1 MGKLFRY
8 MLPYKK
14 YAVAAI
20 ALMFLEVVM
29 DLLQPTLMAHI
40 VDQGVA
46 NGDVTYIIQTG
57 LIMVGV
63 ALLGIVGGVGCIY
76 FASIVS
82 QNFGADVRQDL
93 FSHIQTFSFDKLDQ
107 FKTSSLIT
115 RLTNDVTQVQN
126 VVLMMLRMLTRFPLL
141 FIGGMIMAFSLNAKM
156 ALVLVVTVP
165 LLILALMVIIKK
177 GFPLFKK
184 VQASLD
190 KVNGVTRENLAGVR
204 VVKAFVRSD
213 YEKERFQTENDQLAD
228 ISVKAARTMALMM
241 PIMMLLMNLSIVAII
256 WFGGFQVNIGSMK
269 LGEVIAFTNYMTQ
282 ILFALMM
289 AGMMLMMVSRA
300 KVSADRIMEVMDTKT
315 TISDVGHKDVQ
326 MHTGMIEFDHV
337 SFQYAGTSGEPV
349 LKDLSFTVTP
359 GERIAILGATGS
371 GKSTLVN
378 LLPRFYDVTEGRILL
393 DGTDIRELKLQGLRK
408 NIGMVLQEAVLF
420 SGTIRDNIRWGDP
433 EASDDQVMAAAKA
446 AQADEFID
454 KLPAGYDT
462 VVGQRGVNLSGGQ
475 KQRLSIARALLTKP
489 DILILDDSTSAVDLT
504 TEALIQK
511 ALKEQ
516 LGHATCFIV
525 AQRISS
531 VMEADKIIV
540 LENGQISAIGTHQ
553 ELLERSDVYQ
563 DIYRS
568 QVREEAI

>member
-1 MGKLFRY
+1 MGKLFKY
-8 MLPYKK
+8 IVPYRK
-14 YAVAAI
+14 YAVAAVL
-20 ALMFLEVVM
+20 LMFLEVVM

-82 QNFGADVRQDL
+82 QNFGADVRLDL

-141 FIGGMIMAFSLNAKM
+141 FIGGMVMAFSLNAKM

-165 LLILALMVIIKK
+165 LLILSLLVIIKK

-228 ISVKAARTMALMM
+228 ITVKAARTMALMM

-256 WFGGFQVNIGSMK
+256 WFGGFQVNTGSMQ

-300 KVSADRIMEVMDTKT
+300 KVSADRIVEVMDTKT
-315 TISDVGHKDVQ
+315 TIADVGHKDVY
-326 MHTGMIEFDHV
+326 MHTGKIEFDHV
-337 SFQYAGTSGEPV
+337 SFQYAGTSGQPV
-349 LKDLSFTVTP
+349 LKDVTFSVTP
-359 GERIAILGATGS
+359 GERIAILGSTGS
-371 GKSTLVN
+371 GKSTLVH

-393 DGTDIRELKLQGLRK
+393 DGTDIRELSLQELRK

-433 EASDDQVMAAAKA
+433 EASDDQVIAAAKA
-446 AQADEFID
+446 AQADEFIA

-475 KQRLSIARALLTKP
+475 KQRLSIARALLAKP
-489 DILILDDSTSAVDLT
+489 NILILDDSTSAVDLT

-516 LGHATCFIV
+516 LGHTTCIIV

-540 LENGQISAIGTHQ
+540 LDNGQISDIGTHQ
-553 ELLERSDVYQ
+553 ELMQHSDVYQ

-568 QVREEAI
+568 QLREEAI